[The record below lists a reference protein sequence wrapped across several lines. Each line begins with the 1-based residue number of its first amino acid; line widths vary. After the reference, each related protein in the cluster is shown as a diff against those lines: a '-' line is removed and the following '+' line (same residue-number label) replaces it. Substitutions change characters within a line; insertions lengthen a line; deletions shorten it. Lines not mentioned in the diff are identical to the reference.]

1 MQGIPAVS
9 LKVTFSEG
17 EWFYMRSELWRR
29 VDVQVSLF
37 TAVIV
42 AILSYSIFMVQ
53 YRITYNDMLRSLNDQ
68 AEHIYSYIGERMDT
82 DTFKHISG
90 PGDVQKEDYQR
101 MHDRFQRVKE
111 ITGVMY
117 LYTAKMNDDGE
128 FVYVVDCLDPVDAD
142 FRYPG
147 DPIEREI
154 YPDMQRALNGE
165 RVLPDKIKKTD
176 WGKIFITYLPI
187 YEGEEIIGV
196 VGIEF
201 RADHQYQVYQNLR
214 RVLPVFILPFSL
226 AASLVSRYLFRRIS
240 NPFYRDM
247 SNMDY
252 LTRLKNRNAY
262 QLDMKNRI
270 AAKKEKDTGFILIDL
285 NSLKHINDTM
295 GHETGD
301 RYITCISQ
309 AYLNMGQEDGIMYRI
324 GGDEFAVVIPGASEE
339 KIRSFAGRLEA
350 EFEKLAFMPGLTF
363 AWGAAIY
370 DADTDN
376 DLFSTCRR
384 ADKNMYTK
392 KQKFYEDR
400 MKREDEDGIV
410 GQAVKERAKGQ

>member
-117 LYTAKMNDDGE
+117 LYTAKMNDAGE

-214 RVLPVFILPFSL
+214 RVLPVFILLFSL

-262 QLDMKNRI
+262 SWI
-270 AAKKEKDTGFILIDL
+270 
-285 NSLKHINDTM
+285 
-295 GHETGD
+295 
-301 RYITCISQ
+301 
-309 AYLNMGQEDGIMYRI
+309 
-324 GGDEFAVVIPGASEE
+324 
-339 KIRSFAGRLEA
+339 
-350 EFEKLAFMPGLTF
+350 
-363 AWGAAIY
+363 
-370 DADTDN
+370 
-376 DLFSTCRR
+376 
-384 ADKNMYTK
+384 
-392 KQKFYEDR
+392 
-400 MKREDEDGIV
+400 
-410 GQAVKERAKGQ
+410 

>member
-1 MQGIPAVS
+1 M
-9 LKVTFSEG
+9 K
-17 EWFYMRSELWRR
+17 SELWRR

-53 YRITYNDMLRSLNDQ
+53 YRITYSDMLRSLNDQ
-68 AEHIYSYIGERMDT
+68 VEHIYSYIGERMDT
-82 DTFKHISG
+82 DTFKHVSV
-90 PGDVQKEDYQR
+90 PGDVQKESYQR
-101 MHDRFQRVKE
+101 MHDCFRRVKE

-117 LYTAKMNDDGE
+117 LYTAKMNGNGE
-128 FVYVVDCLDPVDAD
+128 FVYVVDCLEPTDAD

-147 DPIEREI
+147 DLIEREI

-187 YEGEEIIGV
+187 YEGKEIIGV

-214 RVLPVFILPFSL
+214 RVLPVFILLFSL
-226 AASLVSRYLFRRIS
+226 MASLVSRYLFRRIS
-240 NPFYRDM
+240 NPFYKDM

-262 QLDMKNRI
+262 QLDVKNRI

-309 AYLNMGQEDGIMYRI
+309 AYLNMGPEDGIMYRI
-324 GGDEFAVVIPGASEE
+324 GGDEFVVVMPGASEE
-339 KIRSFAGRLEA
+339 KIGSFVSRLES
-350 EFEKLAFMPGLTF
+350 EFEKMVFMPGLTF

-370 DADTDN
+370 DAETDD

-384 ADKNMYTK
+384 ADKNMYMK

-400 MKREDEDGIV
+400 KKREDGDGTV
-410 GQAVKERAKGQ
+410 

>member
-117 LYTAKMNDDGE
+117 LYTAKMNDAGE

-165 RVLPDKIKKTD
+165 RVLP
-176 WGKIFITYLPI
+176 L
-187 YEGEEIIGV
+187 
-196 VGIEF
+196 
-201 RADHQYQVYQNLR
+201 
-214 RVLPVFILPFSL
+214 SL
-226 AASLVSRYLFRRIS
+226 I
-240 NPFYRDM
+240 
-247 SNMDY
+247 
-252 LTRLKNRNAY
+252 
-262 QLDMKNRI
+262 
-270 AAKKEKDTGFILIDL
+270 
-285 NSLKHINDTM
+285 HI
-295 GHETGD
+295 
-301 RYITCISQ
+301 
-309 AYLNMGQEDGIMYRI
+309 
-324 GGDEFAVVIPGASEE
+324 
-339 KIRSFAGRLEA
+339 
-350 EFEKLAFMPGLTF
+350 
-363 AWGAAIY
+363 
-370 DADTDN
+370 
-376 DLFSTCRR
+376 
-384 ADKNMYTK
+384 
-392 KQKFYEDR
+392 
-400 MKREDEDGIV
+400 
-410 GQAVKERAKGQ
+410 